1 MWHIAMTLEYRN
13 GRPFYYR
20 NKRQNGKVV
29 RHYVGSGQM
38 ALLAAEQDA
47 HRRQQQRARRSAEE
61 EQRMAYIEARA
72 PLLDIAAQVETLIRA
87 MLIDA
92 GYHRQ
97 NRGPWRRRMK

>member
-1 MWHIAMTLEYRN
+1 MTLEYRN
-13 GRPFYYR
+13 GRPVYYR

-29 RHYVGSGQM
+29 RHYVASGPM

-47 HRRQQQRARRSAEE
+47 HRRAQQLARRAAEE
-61 EQRMAYIEARA
+61 EQRMAYIEAREK
-72 PLLDIAAQVETLIRA
+72 LHNTSAQVETLTRA
-87 MLIDA
+87 LLIDA